1 MHVHVVHVHVYVHMH
16 MYMWLHLL
24 WFYLRPGPLTL
35 YYGFTYLLH
44 QYCITTLAGPV
55 KTMTESGGQFST
67 DPLLKDKRWPALL
80 RSYEK
85 MWGLQYKFFFAKLG
99 VKEVLVI

>member
-1 MHVHVVHVHVYVHMH
+1 
-16 MYMWLHLL
+16 
-24 WFYLRPGPLTL
+24 
-35 YYGFTYLLH
+35 
-44 QYCITTLAGPV
+44 
-55 KTMTESGGQFST
+55 MTESGGQFST